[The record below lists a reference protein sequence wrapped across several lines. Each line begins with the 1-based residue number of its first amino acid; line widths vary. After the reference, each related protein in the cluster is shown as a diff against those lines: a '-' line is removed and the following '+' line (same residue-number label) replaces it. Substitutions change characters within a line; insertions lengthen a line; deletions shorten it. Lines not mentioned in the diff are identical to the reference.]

1 MRSSSFYS
9 SVTTWQLLFARGAP
23 KLLLVTT
30 TLNISIV
37 SEALL
42 FLSKR
47 SSAERWG
54 VKSTIIAFYSDVW
67 DPSLRSRMTNALLF
81 FLLLS
86 HCVTAP
92 LSQRGA
98 PKLLL
103 VTTTLNISI
112 VSKAL
117 LFLPKRATRTSVA
130 CDDWS
135 FSFTKECP
143 KGLVAERW
151 GVKNS
156 LQLNEKNKARL
167 HRGAAS
173 QLLFWYKLIT

>member
-1 MRSSSFYS
+1 M
-9 SVTTWQLLFARGAP
+9 
-23 KLLLVTT
+23 
-30 TLNISIV
+30 
-37 SEALL
+37 LL
-42 FLSKR
+42 FLPKR

-67 DPSLRSRMTNALLF
+67 DPPLRSRMTNALLF

-86 HCVTAP
+86 HCVTGS

-117 LFLPKRATRTSVA
+117 LFLPKRS
-130 CDDWS
+130 S
-135 FSFTKECP
+135 
-143 KGLVAERW
+143 AERW
-151 GVKNS
+151 GVKSTIIAFYSDVWDPPLRSRMTNALFFFLLLS
-156 LQLNEKNKARL
+156 HYVTAPLRTRSTQVSFCDYIVEYQQCKQRSSFQ
-167 HRGAAS
+167 RGAPRSGEELS
-173 QLLFWYKLIT
+173 QQ